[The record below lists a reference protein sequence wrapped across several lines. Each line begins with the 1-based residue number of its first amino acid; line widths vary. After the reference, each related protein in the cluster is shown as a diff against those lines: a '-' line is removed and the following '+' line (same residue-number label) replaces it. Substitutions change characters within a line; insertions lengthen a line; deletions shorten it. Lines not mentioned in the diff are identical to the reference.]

1 MEKNYN
7 IYRKNLLLP
16 EYGRHIHQMVDHL
29 MEIEDRDERN
39 RKARVVIGV
48 MGNLNPLLRDTPEF
62 THKLWDHLF
71 IMSDFKLDVDSPYPI
86 PTSMSLTPVP
96 HPMAYPQKDAIMK
109 HYGKYVKRMIR
120 SLEDVEDQR
129 AVQET
134 LGDIARYMRTKSYE
148 YNEEHPNNETIIK
161 DIKRMGDDRVAVDED
176 ALSMIREQIFE
187 REIEVTDEMRQ
198 QAQDEYDQYAEQY
211 EAQDTGMT
219 AEEYVI
225 YLGYESVDDYI
236 EKVYLPNYKQQAL
249 NAKYMDDDNANFLE
263 EYEPVK
269 AQILQTT
276 DQDSASQALE
286 ALNDGDDFAEVTEEY
301 GETTTYDG
309 SEQIVT
315 TQSGLPTAVL
325 TKLNDAEDGTLVNE
339 VIPDTTNGNY
349 YVVRLVSKDYETIKN
364 DVAEALQDN
373 TSLTND
379 AMVYYLK
386 KYNFTVYDVDIFNAL
401 RESNPEY
408 LVQRPDLA
416 EEADDTTAT
425 N

>member
-1 MEKNYN
+1 MSK
-7 IYRKNLLLP
+7 RKEMKKLIA
-16 EYGRHIHQMVDHL
+16 GFRQT
-29 MEIEDRDERN
+29 
-39 RKARVVIGV
+39 
-48 MGNLNPLLRDTPEF
+48 NP
-62 THKLWDHLF
+62 
-71 IMSDFKLDVDSPYPI
+71 
-86 PTSMSLTPVP
+86 
-96 HPMAYPQKDAIMK
+96 
-109 HYGKYVKRMIR
+109 
-120 SLEDVEDQR
+120 
-129 AVQET
+129 
-134 LGDIARYMRTKSYE
+134 
-148 YNEEHPNNETIIK
+148 
-161 DIKRMGDDRVAVDED
+161 
-176 ALSMIREQIFE
+176 
-187 REIEVTDEMRQ
+187 
-198 QAQDEYDQYAEQY
+198 
-211 EAQDTGMT
+211 
-219 AEEYVI
+219 
-225 YLGYESVDDYI
+225 YI
-236 EKVYLPNYKQQAL
+236 ETNIFKSVGNVNLDACIGYVRHGERH
-249 NAKYMDDDNANFLE
+249 NFLE

-286 ALNDGDDFAEVTEEY
+286 ALNDGGDFAEVTEEY

-349 YVVRLVSKDYETIKN
+349 YVVRLVSKDYETIKD

-379 AMVYYLK
+379 AMVYFMK

-408 LVQRPDLA
+408 LVQSPDLA

>member
-1 MEKNYN
+1 MKKNKFVLVLGAALMLSGCGNATAN
-7 IYRKNLLLP
+7 ISH
-16 EYGRHIHQMVDHL
+16 GSD
-29 MEIEDRDERN
+29 
-39 RKARVVIGV
+39 VIGTI
-48 MGNLNPLLRDTPEF
+48 GN
-62 THKLWDHLF
+62 
-71 IMSDFKLDVDSPYPI
+71 
-86 PTSMSLTPVP
+86 TSIT
-96 HPMAYPQKDAIMK
+96 D
-109 HYGKYVKRMIR
+109 
-120 SLEDVEDQR
+120 
-129 AVQET
+129 
-134 LGDIARYMRTKSYE
+134 GDIYGSLKSASGYS
-148 YNEEHPNNETIIK
+148 Y
-161 DIKRMGDDRVAVDED
+161 

-286 ALNDGDDFAEVTEEY
+286 ALNDGGDFADVTEEY

>member
-1 MEKNYN
+1 MKKNKFVLVLGAALMLSGCGNATAN
-7 IYRKNLLLP
+7 ISH
-16 EYGRHIHQMVDHL
+16 GSD
-29 MEIEDRDERN
+29 
-39 RKARVVIGV
+39 VIGTI
-48 MGNLNPLLRDTPEF
+48 GN
-62 THKLWDHLF
+62 
-71 IMSDFKLDVDSPYPI
+71 
-86 PTSMSLTPVP
+86 TSIT
-96 HPMAYPQKDAIMK
+96 D
-109 HYGKYVKRMIR
+109 
-120 SLEDVEDQR
+120 
-129 AVQET
+129 
-134 LGDIARYMRTKSYE
+134 GDIYGSLKSASGYS
-148 YNEEHPNNETIIK
+148 Y
-161 DIKRMGDDRVAVDED
+161 

-211 EAQDTGMT
+211 EAQNTGMT

-276 DQDSASQALE
+276 DQASA
-286 ALNDGDDFAEVTEEY
+286 
-301 GETTTYDG
+301 
-309 SEQIVT
+309 
-315 TQSGLPTAVL
+315 SGLPTAVL

-349 YVVRLVSKDYETIKN
+349 YVVRLVSKDYETIKD